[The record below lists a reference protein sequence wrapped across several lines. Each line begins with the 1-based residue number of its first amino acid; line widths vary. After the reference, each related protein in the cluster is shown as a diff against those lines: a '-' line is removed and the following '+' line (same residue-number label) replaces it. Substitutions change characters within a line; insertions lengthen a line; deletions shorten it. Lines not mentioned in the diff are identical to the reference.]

1 MSVLLAWETLPRQ
14 WDIRK
19 LVRMVIPFP
28 ANCGGSQ
35 YPRRLSSP
43 FGELRAGSST
53 ARAGGRFQF
62 LVTVTLLCLLSV
74 SLHAAPPNSAVRKQ
88 QAREQFDKAEQ
99 MREAL
104 NGQPADQRTRKDF
117 QHVADAYRKVYY
129 VAPASSKADASVIA
143 VAEIL
148 AEMGRQFQPG
158 EKDLRAAIGEYEFL
172 RREYPGSKYRFQA
185 LFTIGQIYKED
196 LGDDD
201 AARQTFEDFLK
212 HYPRNSLAPQAKQ
225 ALAELNQPPPQAA
238 PPAAPPAEEAHA
250 PAKPEAPASETPIS
264 TTTVS
269 ATTKKKPGLILVT
282 GIRHWSTPDYT
293 RVAIDLDSEVK
304 YEAGRVP
311 NPDRIFFDLSDTK
324 LASVLVGKIFDVQ
337 DGFLKKI
344 RVAQYQPGATRV
356 VLDVADVSDYSA
368 FLLPNPYRLIIDIH
382 GRQPQSQTLIA
393 KANASP
399 AAASDDRSITTVENE
414 KSYRSVE
421 KANEATK
428 AGTSANAKKLAA
440 SSETASSTP
449 QTAPSS
455 AAASSKPL
463 PHKVIVDEDDDDAIP
478 TGSTKRSAATEAKL
492 PDPLFSGPKDTS
504 GPELKATT
512 QPTTAPTAVAVA
524 PRASKKTAKGTTTA
538 AATHEAEPTSFG
550 DRSLTRTLGLK
561 IGRIVLDAG
570 HGGHDT
576 GTIGPDGLMEKDLV
590 LDVTLRL
597 GRLLETRLGA
607 DVIYTRDDDTFIP
620 LETRTAIANEH
631 QADLFISIHANSS
644 SDPSARGVETYFLNF
659 TSNPDALEVAA
670 RENAVSQKS
679 IFELQD
685 LVKKITLKD
694 KIDESRELA
703 TDVQQ
708 SLYTGMATRHS
719 TLRDRGVK
727 KAPFVVLIGANMP
740 SVLAEI
746 SFVSN
751 PTDEAKLETPDYREK
766 IAESLYKG
774 IAKYAGGLSGVKVA
788 TKFNKDASQ

>member
-1 MSVLLAWETLPRQ
+1 MAVSFAARNSTSRPR
-14 WDIRK
+14 
-19 LVRMVIPFP
+19 
-28 ANCGGSQ
+28 
-35 YPRRLSSP
+35 RRLSSP
-43 FGELRAGSST
+43 AFTRASRCFRILGAAALLSLLAVGLNAAPAAGSAT
-53 ARAGGRFQF
+53 AR
-62 LVTVTLLCLLSV
+62 
-74 SLHAAPPNSAVRKQ
+74 KQ
-88 QAREQFDKAEQ
+88 EAREQFDKAEQ

-104 NGQPADQRTRKDF
+104 NGRPADQRTRKDY

-143 VAEIL
+143 VAELL
-148 AEMGRQFQPG
+148 AEMGRQFQPD
-158 EKDLRAAIGEYEFL
+158 EKDLRAAISQYAFL

-196 LGDDD
+196 LGDNDS
-201 AARQTFEDFLK
+201 ARQTFDDFLH
-212 HYPRNSLAPQAKQ
+212 HYPRNSLAPEAKQ
-225 ALAELNQPPPQAA
+225 ALAELNQPA
-238 PPAAPPAEEAHA
+238 PAKKPVLVKEAHA
-250 PAKPEAPASETPIS
+250 PLPEKPVQPVTETP
-264 TTTVS
+264 VS
-269 ATTKKKPGLILVT
+269 ATQNPANSPSPASANSPARTKPGLTLVT

-293 RVAIDLDSEVK
+293 RVAIDIESEVK

-311 NPDRIFFDLSDTK
+311 DPDRIFFDLSDTK
-324 LASVLVGKIFDVQ
+324 LASVLVGKSFDVQ

-344 RVAQYQPGATRV
+344 RVAQYQPGATRI

-382 GRQPQSQTLIA
+382 GRTPQSQTLIA
-393 KANASP
+393 KANASQN
-399 AAASDDRSITTVENE
+399 AGNVEGSMTAVTKE

-421 KANEATK
+421 KANESTTTAPP
-428 AGTSANAKKLAA
+428 AA
-440 SSETASSTP
+440 STATVKKPASPAENSATTPAPPHSTASST
-449 QTAPSS
+449 TAK
-455 AAASSKPL
+455 AA
-463 PHKVIVDEDDDDAIP
+463 PHKVVVDDNDSDDD
-478 TGSTKRSAATEAKL
+478 SEATSDDGKPATALAMKN
-492 PDPLFSGPKDTS
+492 DPLFAGPKDTK
-504 GPELKATT
+504 GPELKATNA
-512 QPTTAPTAVAVA
+512 PTTAPTAVAVA
-524 PRASKKTAKGTTTA
+524 PRAKDSPTSSKKTTKSA
-538 AATHEAEPTSFG
+538 AANSPPAHEATPTSLG

-561 IGRIVLDAG
+561 LARIVVDAG

-590 LDVTLRL
+590 LDVALRL
-597 GRLLETRLGA
+597 GRLLETHLGA

-644 SDPSARGVETYFLNF
+644 SDPTARGIETYYLNF

-708 SLYTGMATRHS
+708 SLYGGLATQHS

-788 TKFNKDASQ
+788 SKFNKDASQ

>member
-1 MSVLLAWETLPRQ
+1 
-14 WDIRK
+14 
-19 LVRMVIPFP
+19 
-28 ANCGGSQ
+28 
-35 YPRRLSSP
+35 
-43 FGELRAGSST
+43 
-53 ARAGGRFQF
+53 
-62 LVTVTLLCLLSV
+62 
-74 SLHAAPPNSAVRKQ
+74 
-88 QAREQFDKAEQ
+88 
-99 MREAL
+99 
-104 NGQPADQRTRKDF
+104 
-117 QHVADAYRKVYY
+117 
-129 VAPASSKADASVIA
+129 
-143 VAEIL
+143 
-148 AEMGRQFQPG
+148 
-158 EKDLRAAIGEYEFL
+158 
-172 RREYPGSKYRFQA
+172 
-185 LFTIGQIYKED
+185 
-196 LGDDD
+196 
-201 AARQTFEDFLK
+201 
-212 HYPRNSLAPQAKQ
+212 
-225 ALAELNQPPPQAA
+225 
-238 PPAAPPAEEAHA
+238 
-250 PAKPEAPASETPIS
+250 
-264 TTTVS
+264 
-269 ATTKKKPGLILVT
+269 VT

-393 KANASP
+393 KANAAP
-399 AAASDDRSITTVENE
+399 TAASDDRSITTISNE

-428 AGTSANAKKLAA
+428 SGTLANAKKLAA
-440 SSETASSTP
+440 SSETTSSTSQP
-449 QTAPSS
+449 APSTT
-455 AAASSKPL
+455 ATSSKPL
-463 PHKVIVDEDDDDAIP
+463 PHKVIVDDDDDDAIP
-478 TGSTKRSAATEAKL
+478 TASTKHSTAAEAK
-492 PDPLFSGPKDTS
+492 PADPLFSGPKDTS

-524 PRASKKTAKGTTTA
+524 PRATNSKKTAKSTTTTA
-538 AATHEAEPTSFG
+538 ATGHEAEPTSFG

-620 LETRTAIANEH
+620 LETRTAIANQH
-631 QADLFISIHANSS
+631 QADLFISVHANSS
-644 SDPSARGVETYFLNF
+644 SDPTARGVETYFLNF
-659 TSNPDALEVAA
+659 TSNPEALEVAA

-703 TDVQQ
+703 TDVEQ
-708 SLYTGMATRHS
+708 SLYTGLSSRHS
-719 TLRDRGVK
+719 TLKDRGVK

-740 SVLAEI
+740 SILAEI

-766 IAESLYKG
+766 IAESLYRG

>member
-1 MSVLLAWETLPRQ
+1 
-14 WDIRK
+14 
-19 LVRMVIPFP
+19 
-28 ANCGGSQ
+28 
-35 YPRRLSSP
+35 
-43 FGELRAGSST
+43 
-53 ARAGGRFQF
+53 
-62 LVTVTLLCLLSV
+62 
-74 SLHAAPPNSAVRKQ
+74 
-88 QAREQFDKAEQ
+88 
-99 MREAL
+99 
-104 NGQPADQRTRKDF
+104 
-117 QHVADAYRKVYY
+117 
-129 VAPASSKADASVIA
+129 
-143 VAEIL
+143 
-148 AEMGRQFQPG
+148 
-158 EKDLRAAIGEYEFL
+158 
-172 RREYPGSKYRFQA
+172 
-185 LFTIGQIYKED
+185 
-196 LGDDD
+196 
-201 AARQTFEDFLK
+201 
-212 HYPRNSLAPQAKQ
+212 
-225 ALAELNQPPPQAA
+225 
-238 PPAAPPAEEAHA
+238 
-250 PAKPEAPASETPIS
+250 
-264 TTTVS
+264 
-269 ATTKKKPGLILVT
+269 
-282 GIRHWSTPDYT
+282 
-293 RVAIDLDSEVK
+293 VAIDLDSEVK

-399 AAASDDRSITTVENE
+399 TAASDDRSITTVESE

-428 AGTSANAKKLAA
+428 PPTGTSANAKKSA
-440 SSETASSTP
+440 SSNDNSASTSQST
-449 QTAPSS
+449 PSS

-463 PHKVIVDEDDDDAIP
+463 PHKVIVDDDDDDAIP
-478 TGSTKRSAATEAKL
+478 TANNKRSATSEAKP

-590 LDVTLRL
+590 LDVALRL

-620 LETRTAIANEH
+620 LETRTAIANQH

-659 TSNPDALEVAA
+659 TSNPEALEVAA

-708 SLYTGMATRHS
+708 SLYTGLATRHS